1 MNTRRIDGWRAAFWI
16 TLGIYLLMIL
26 FPFYW
31 LVKTSMES
39 PFALA
44 QFPPLL
50 VPDLFNAGQVGEALV
65 SVGPYALFLPG
76 LFLLVLSWYLGGQV
90 EDREDQPA
98 AVSLMRGIGWL
109 GMAGGAAWFLWNA
122 GLLVNYEQ
130 VLLDEGFSRYLLNSF
145 FLASSSAI
153 LTVILAILGSYA
165 VARLRFPGKNV
176 FLQSILLIYVL
187 PGVLLIIPLFA
198 MLAGIQ
204 EVTPLVFIDSLP
216 GLLLPYL
223 AQTLPVG
230 MYMLS
235 SYFKTVP
242 PEIEEQGLVDGCT
255 RLSVIWRITIPLSV
269 PAIITVGIYTFM
281 IGWNEFLYA
290 YVFLRSSD
298 KLTMPIGI
306 QYLFQSA
313 HSTEHLVMAASVIT
327 TVPVI
332 ALFLAF
338 ERFIG
343 AGLTAGGVKA

>member
-1 MNTRRIDGWRAAFWI
+1 MKTRRFDGWRILFWVS
-16 TLGIYLLMIL
+16 LAIYLLMVL

-44 QFPPLL
+44 EFPPLL
-50 VPDLFNAGQVGEALV
+50 LPDLLEAENVRHALTTI
-65 SVGPYALFLPG
+65 GPWALFVPG
-76 LFLLVLSWYLGGQV
+76 LILLVLTWALGRRIPDD
-90 EDREDQPA
+90 DRPA
-98 AVSLMRGIGWL
+98 ALGLMRGIGWL
-109 GMAGGAAWFLWNA
+109 AAAGGVIWFLWNA
-122 GLLVNYEQ
+122 RLLVNYEE
-130 VLLDEGFSRYLLNSF
+130 VLVDEGFTRYLLNSF
-145 FLASSSAI
+145 FLATASSI
-153 LTVILAILGSYA
+153 LTVSLAILGSYA
-165 VARLRFPGKNV
+165 VARLRFPGKNM
-176 FLQSILLIYVL
+176 FLQTILLIYVL

-198 MLAGIQ
+198 MLAAVQ
-204 EVTPLVFIDSLP
+204 DVTPLVFIDSLP
-216 GLLLPYL
+216 GLIPAYL
-223 AQTLPVG
+223 AQTLPVA

-242 PEIEEQGLVDGCT
+242 PEIEEAGLVDGCT
-255 RLSVIWRITIPLSV
+255 RLDVIWRVTIPLSV
-269 PAIITVGIYTFM
+269 PAIVTVAIYTFM
-281 IGWNEFLYA
+281 IAWNEFLYA

-332 ALFLAF
+332 GLFLAF
-338 ERFIG
+338 EKFIG